1 MKKLKNDIL
10 RTTTYMALGFAVISG
25 YMTEAD
31 AIMRG
36 TVLIASLTWLAAFV
50 YANTRKEG
58 GKRVSHR

>member
-10 RTTTYMALGFAVISG
+10 KTATYIAMGLAVISG

-36 TVLIASLTWLAAFV
+36 IVLIISLTWLAAFA